1 MFVGYNRFV
10 EVTNIPRN
18 KRVRHEADKEVD
30 LRVKDTILRFDV
42 DSDEEDNYDINLPG
56 AYDAMGLMYF
66 IYVRDT
72 GSNGDADCAV
82 TVKDAGGDT
91 VKTFA
96 TVGDTPG
103 QAHWVLLLSVG
114 EMWIELADGDVSP

>member
-72 GSNGDADCAV
+72 GSDGEADCAV
-82 TVKDAGGDT
+82 TVKDAEGST
-91 VKTFA
+91 VKTFSN
-96 TVGDTPG
+96 VGDNIG